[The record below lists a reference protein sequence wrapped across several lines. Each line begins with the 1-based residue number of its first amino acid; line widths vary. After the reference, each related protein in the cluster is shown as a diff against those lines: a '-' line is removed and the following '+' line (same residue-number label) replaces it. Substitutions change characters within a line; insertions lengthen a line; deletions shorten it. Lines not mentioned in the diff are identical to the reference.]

1 MIVSLKKIKLL
12 SSSSLGVKK
21 VLDNKS
27 EPVSEGTVHGPVGGM
42 SVVVFLTEAEMVEM
56 TVEPYIVTLPL
67 VAGRQAHVGIKVDAV
82 GIAM

>member
-1 MIVSLKKIKLL
+1 M

-27 EPVSEGTVHGPVGGM
+27 ESVSESTVYGPVGGVT
-42 SVVVFLTEAEMVEM
+42 VVFFLTEAEMVEM

-67 VAGRQAHVGIKVDAV
+67 VAGRQAHVGIKVDSV